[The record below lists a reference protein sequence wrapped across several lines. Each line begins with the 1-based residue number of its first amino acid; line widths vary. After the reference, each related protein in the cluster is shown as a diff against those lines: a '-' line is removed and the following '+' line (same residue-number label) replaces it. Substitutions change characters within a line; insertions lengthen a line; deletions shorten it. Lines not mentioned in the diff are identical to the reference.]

1 MRTRTATIQAGAAVR
16 PESSE
21 EPAVRRRVRSLRL
34 AVRRSLALSGNLS
47 FLIGSVM
54 FLFGP
59 VERMGVW
66 LFILGSAA
74 YLLDALLPSQ
84 R

>member
-1 MRTRTATIQAGAAVR
+1 MIQAGAGAR
-16 PESSE
+16 PEKGE
-21 EPAVRRRVRSLRL
+21 EPAVRRRVRSLRH
-34 AVRRSLALSGNLS
+34 AARRSLALSGNLS

-59 VERMGVW
+59 AERMGVW

-74 YLLDALLPSQ
+74 YLLDALLPSE